1 MSSIQKSAPRKSML
15 KKNVQEKKVKKSDQP
30 RLTEEQQKAISKELY
45 RKLYFTYQWNDFFV
59 GYM

>member
-1 MSSIQKSAPRKSML
+1 ML
-15 KKNVQEKKVKKSDQP
+15 KKNVQEKKVKKSEQP